1 MTDEQVLAEAMG
13 LCYHVLE
20 PYPKKRLRVHYKCIK
35 CGKHIPG
42 KATQDFQTP
51 AELWNLLMYMTGRED
66 WANFYS
72 AADFKYTTTFE
83 WGIGE
88 HCFIQWLLT
97 ATYTDENGKEKL
109 LFVKLCA
116 DWCREHEEKGE

>member
-1 MTDEQVLAEAMG
+1 MTDEQVLCKELGWFHNASFK
-13 LCYHVLE
+13 E
-20 PYPKKRLRVHYKCIK
+20 P
-35 CGKHIPG
+35 G
-42 KATQDFQTP
+42 
-51 AELWNLLMYMTGRED
+51 ELWDLLMYMTGRED

-97 ATYTDENGKEKL
+97 ATYTDKGKEKL
-109 LFVKLCA
+109 LLVKLCA
-116 DWCREHEEKGE
+116 DWCREHPGSGRIQEK